1 MCATAE
7 ELNSAREA
15 MHSSLRATFDSG
27 SNMEGYYFNG
37 LLTGSLLPP
46 EEYHAR
52 LDAVTLEEVV
62 EAANHVRFH
71 SEFLLRGVKA

>member
-1 MCATAE
+1 MKKR
-7 ELNSAREA
+7 LLS
-15 MHSSLRATFDSG
+15 F
-27 SNMEGYYFNG
+27 